1 MSDQSVMTTPIFDEL
16 AAELGHDLGQLQE
29 PEEQQPDA
37 D

>member
-16 AAELGHDLGQLQE
+16 VAELGHDLEQTQE
-29 PEEQQPDA
+29 PEEQQPDT

>member
-1 MSDQSVMTTPIFDEL
+1 MTTPIFDEL

-29 PEEQQPDA
+29 PEKQEPDT

>member
-16 AAELGHDLGQLQE
+16 AAELGHDLGEREQ
-29 PEEQQPDA
+29 PEEQEPDA

>member
-16 AAELGHDLGQLQE
+16 AAELGHDLGELQE
-29 PEEQQPDA
+29 PEEPDA